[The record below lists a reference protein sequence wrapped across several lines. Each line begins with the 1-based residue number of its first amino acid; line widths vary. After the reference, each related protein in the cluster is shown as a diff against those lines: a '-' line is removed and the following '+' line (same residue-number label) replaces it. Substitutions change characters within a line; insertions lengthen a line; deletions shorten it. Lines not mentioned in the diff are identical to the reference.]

1 MENKNRF
8 SILLEYLIGTA
19 GLKNYILAQELQY
32 DVSYI
37 SKWVTGKVIPA
48 ERTEKRVLDG
58 ISNCIV
64 HAGSEEGLAQLCH
77 NYQVDQLQDL
87 KMAIY
92 DNLEAEYNYAREN
105 WKDNTTPSKERVQFF
120 PELSL
125 EKYIEKM
132 CHPVLRRVSSL
143 DIIAAMDMMAMR
155 RDYRIQIVKFRE
167 HALAKKLFYPNVH
180 FSLLAKIDITY
191 WDDLDDTTFLI
202 NLLTQMAYVDFY
214 LYTTEQASGKAIFVV
229 KDDFAISGMLANQDR
244 CMSVAVTEEK
254 SACNI
259 LYHHISTLCC
269 REAMLFRRSS
279 MREILND
286 NGYFR
291 SLLAQNLHWLV
302 GHMTEHFMPD
312 DLFEEVLPQLPEQFQ
327 APDCI
332 EQLRTLHQTTKN
344 VLEQS
349 PLCLIFHET
358 AFSDLAVTGVLDF
371 FNCKI
376 SLTPEQRVRYLEH
389 LLMLCRQRNGHQEY
403 RVIYGQLVSDFQYVT
418 NQCLFLSDMFS
429 YLRLDIGAAENS
441 LVIINHP
448 DMRTIFERFYQTVWN
463 NNEDGVV
470 LSDTA
475 SISSYIQHIIQ
486 GITLISRM
494 E

>member
-105 WKDNTTPSKERVQFF
+105 WKDNTAPSKERVQFF

-180 FSLLAKIDITY
+180 FSLLAKIDITH

-214 LYTTEQASGKAIFVV
+214 LYTTEQASE
-229 KDDFAISGMLANQDR
+229 R
-244 CMSVAVTEEK
+244 
-254 SACNI
+254 
-259 LYHHISTLCC
+259 
-269 REAMLFRRSS
+269 
-279 MREILND
+279 
-286 NGYFR
+286 
-291 SLLAQNLHWLV
+291 
-302 GHMTEHFMPD
+302 P
-312 DLFEEVLPQLPEQFQ
+312 
-327 APDCI
+327 
-332 EQLRTLHQTTKN
+332 
-344 VLEQS
+344 
-349 PLCLIFHET
+349 
-358 AFSDLAVTGVLDF
+358 
-371 FNCKI
+371 
-376 SLTPEQRVRYLEH
+376 
-389 LLMLCRQRNGHQEY
+389 
-403 RVIYGQLVSDFQYVT
+403 
-418 NQCLFLSDMFS
+418 FL
-429 YLRLDIGAAENS
+429 
-441 LVIINHP
+441 
-448 DMRTIFERFYQTVWN
+448 W
-463 NNEDGVV
+463 
-470 LSDTA
+470 
-475 SISSYIQHIIQ
+475 
-486 GITLISRM
+486 
-494 E
+494 